1 MTELLRIEVLKIRTT
16 RATYGL
22 LACGAAL
29 TSLVAIL
36 RASRAGNGHTAPLS
50 TTTGLTTVLTAV
62 GFGLVLATVFGVT
75 VSSGEF
81 RHGTATSTYLA
92 TPNRARV
99 MIAKLVA
106 GAGFGLV
113 FGALAFGVTC
123 CVGLGFAAAGNDGVA
138 LSALTILGYGGGTVL
153 ACGALA
159 AVGVALGT
167 LVRSQIAAVAG
178 VFIWSIFA
186 ETIVGGVFNGIGPF
200 LPFTAA
206 DTMAGAR
213 LGSGG
218 FGFSGSWSA
227 SPLPFVA
234 ATGLLVAVAVTLAAT
249 AAHTTLKTDIT

>member
-1 MTELLRIEVLKIRTT
+1 MSELLRIELLKIRTT

-22 LACGAAL
+22 LACGTAL
-29 TSLVAIL
+29 TALVAIL

-92 TPNRARV
+92 TPNRRRV

-113 FGALAFGVTC
+113 FGALASGVTC

-138 LSALTILGYGGGTVL
+138 LSAPTILGYGGGTAL

-218 FGFSGSWSA
+218 FGFSGSWST
-227 SPLPFVA
+227 SPLPFAA
-234 ATGLLVAVAVTLAAT
+234 ATGLLFVVAVILAAT
-249 AAHTTLKTDIT
+249 AAHTTLRADIT